1 MAEDLATG
9 LQRALALLRDANAED
24 ARRLLCEL
32 ADTNPQFADVWQ
44 LLALAEKQ
52 LEDFAAA
59 EAAFLESIRLQP
71 QAHVLTNLGNLY
83 RHQAKHEEALQ
94 QYQRALELDQ
104 SHVPAEV
111 NRGQSLLA
119 LQRLTAAEESFN
131 RVLQNVPD
139 YLNARVGL
147 AQVLQQQGR
156 QAEAIDMFQQVLV
169 QQPANLPALNGMGIS
184 LKVLG
189 FAEDAVELLTKAC
202 HQSPE
207 SVEIWVNLASAFAQA
222 DRDEEAVAAYQR
234 AIALDPLNPE
244 LHEWCNGYLGVIDHP
259 EHLHSY
265 QQALEA
271 EPAAAELAAPYA
283 RKLLLLNRADEA
295 LAVLDACLRHS
306 SNKALLLCERS
317 HILRESGEFP
327 AAVAAARSAF
337 AQDVSSYGS
346 RRELATAL
354 MASGDAYKEA
364 CNLLSQLLTEHP
376 QDQGILALYATALR
390 YTEAWD
396 EYRRLID
403 YQTMVHVRTVVP
415 GMPTDTAVP
424 ETWTACLLALHTTNS
439 HPIEQSMVGGT
450 QTLDDLFSRAEP
462 ELVQLQSA
470 LAEQIRA
477 VLSGLPSLEDH
488 PLYGRN
494 SGNFRFSDSWS
505 VRLHRQGFHKNHYH
519 SAGWLSSAYYV
530 RVPDAVDRGG
540 EGWIKF
546 GEPGFRAR
554 EPLPAEYW
562 VKPRAGQLVMFP
574 SYLWHGTEPLVT
586 ASERITIGYDILPGE

>member
-1 MAEDLATG
+1 MADDLATG
-9 LQRALALLRDANAED
+9 LHGALVLLRDANAED
-24 ARRLLCEL
+24 ARRLLREL
-32 ADTNPQFADVWQ
+32 ADTNPQSADVWQ

-52 LEDFAAA
+52 LAHFAAA
-59 EAAFLESIRLQP
+59 EAAFLQSIRLQP

-83 RHQAKHEEALQ
+83 RHQAKHDEALQ

-131 RVLQNVPD
+131 RVLQKVPD
-139 YLNARVGL
+139 HVNGRIGL

-156 QAEAIDMFQQVLV
+156 QAEAIDMFQQVLLL
-169 QQPANLPALNGMGIS
+169 QPANLAALNGMGIS

-222 DRDEEAVAAYQR
+222 GRDEEAVAAYQR

-271 EPAAAELAAPYA
+271 EPAATELAAPYA

-295 LAVLDACLRHS
+295 LGVLDACLRHS
-306 SNKALLLCERS
+306 TNKVLLLCERS

-327 AAVAAARSAF
+327 AAVATARSAF
-337 AQDVSSYGS
+337 AQDASNYGT

-354 MASGDAYKEA
+354 MASGEDYEEA
-364 CNLLSQLLTEHP
+364 CNLLRQLLNEYP

-390 YTEAWD
+390 YTESWG
-396 EYRRLID
+396 EYRQLID
-403 YQTMVHVRTVVP
+403 YQTMVHVRTVAP
-415 GMPTDTAVP
+415 RIPSDTAVP
-424 ETWTACLLALHTTNS
+424 EAWTACLLALHTTTR

-505 VRLHRQGFHKNHYH
+505 VRLRHQGFHKNHYH

-540 EGWIKF
+540 G
-546 GEPGFRAR
+546 R
-554 EPLPAEYW
+554 L
-562 VKPRAGQLVMFP
+562 
-574 SYLWHGTEPLVT
+574 
-586 ASERITIGYDILPGE
+586 D

>member
-9 LQRALALLRDANAED
+9 LQRALALLRDENAEG
-24 ARRLLCEL
+24 AHRLLREL
-32 ADTNPQFADVWQ
+32 SDTHPRSPDVWQ
-44 LLALAEKQ
+44 LLALAEKR
-52 LEDFAAA
+52 LAHFAAA

-71 QAHVLTNLGNLY
+71 QVHVLTNLGNLY
-83 RHQAKHEEALQ
+83 RHQAKHDEALQ

-119 LQRLTAAEESFN
+119 LQRFAAAEESFN
-131 RVLQNVPD
+131 RVLQTVPD
-139 YLNARVGL
+139 HLNGRVGL

-156 QAEAIDMFQQVLV
+156 QAEAIDLFQQVLL
-169 QQPANLPALNGMGIS
+169 QQPDHLPALNGMGIS

-189 FAEDAVELLTKAC
+189 FADDAVELLTKAC

-207 SVEIWVNLASAFAQA
+207 TVEIWVNLASAFAQA

-234 AIALDPLNPE
+234 AIALDPLNSE

-259 EHLHSY
+259 EHLRSY
-265 QQALEA
+265 QQALEVQ
-271 EPAAAELAAPYA
+271 PAAAELAAPYA

-295 LAVLDACLRHS
+295 LAALDACLHHAP
-306 SNKALLLCERS
+306 NKALLLCERS
-317 HILRESGEFP
+317 HILRESGDFS
-327 AAVAAARSAF
+327 AAVAAAKVAF
-337 AQDVSSYGS
+337 EQDASSYGT

-354 MASGDAYKEA
+354 MASGEGYEDAR
-364 CNLLSQLLTEHP
+364 NLLGQLLTDYP

-403 YQTMVHVRTVVP
+403 YQTMVHVKTVAP

-424 ETWTACLLALHTTNS
+424 ETWIACLLGLHTTNR
-439 HPIEQSMVGGT
+439 HPIEQSLVGGT
-450 QTLDDLFSRAEP
+450 QTLDDLFSRAES

-470 LAEQIRA
+470 LADQIQV
-477 VLSGLPSLEDH
+477 VLSGLPNLEDH

-505 VRLHRQGFHKNHYH
+505 VRLRQQGFHKNHYH

-546 GEPGFRAR
+546 GEPGFRAK
-554 EPLPAEYW
+554 EPLSAEYW

-586 ASERITIGYDILPGE
+586 ASERITIGYDILPC